1 MLAWAWVFGFV
12 CLPVWNLGEG
22 VGFSRGLCLH
32 VKSCECNHELVVGVT
47 LNAFPA
53 YTRVSL
59 MKSSRTIFGHPLSRQ
74 DREEAEAIA
83 KDKAKKEKTLLM
95 IDE

>member
-1 MLAWAWVFGFV
+1 
-12 CLPVWNLGEG
+12 
-22 VGFSRGLCLH
+22 
-32 VKSCECNHELVVGVT
+32 
-47 LNAFPA
+47 
-53 YTRVSL
+53 

-83 KDKAKKEKTLLM
+83 KDKPTKEKTLLM